1 MSRVYISDTNIW
13 IDFRNAG
20 LLDELFELPF
30 IFCCT
35 DFVLDELNNFDHAAL
50 LERGLRVEQMDDTAV
65 IKLFGLM
72 TKHNNSSLADVS
84 CYFLAQET
92 ARPLLTGDGR
102 LRKQAQRDGT
112 GSAWCA
118 MAAGPAGGAC
128 AGFAQASGRLSRQH
142 FAEECSSAPC
152 RMPGPPPEMAWVSPE
167 DKARAAC
174 VASAA
179 GANWPFAVR
188 E

>member
-1 MSRVYISDTNIW
+1 MSRIYISDTNIW

-65 IKLFGLM
+65 IKLYGLM

-102 LRKQAQRDGT
+102 LRKQAQRDGLEVH
-112 GSAWCA
+112 
-118 MAAGPAGGAC
+118 GALWLLD
-128 AGFAQASGRLSRQH
+128 RLVEH
-142 FAEECSSAPC
+142 AV
-152 RMPGPPPEMAWVSPE
+152 VSP
-167 DKARAAC
+167 KRAADC
-174 VASAA
+174 LDSILLKNARLPHAECQA
-179 GANWPFAVR
+179 RLQKWRG
-188 E
+188 